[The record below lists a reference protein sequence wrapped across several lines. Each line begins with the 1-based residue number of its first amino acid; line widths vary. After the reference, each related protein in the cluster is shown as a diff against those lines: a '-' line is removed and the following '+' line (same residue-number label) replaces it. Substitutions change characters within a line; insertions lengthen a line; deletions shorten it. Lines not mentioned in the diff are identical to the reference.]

1 MGGRGGGSLV
11 SLPVEFRRIIMEIA
25 VGTGLSHVPFALV
38 FINCGYDEL
47 HHMHECNTVI
57 LTDTNTTQRTG
68 VSIGNIV
75 KTISLIVP

>member
-1 MGGRGGGSLV
+1 
-11 SLPVEFRRIIMEIA
+11 MEIA
-25 VGTGLSHVPFALV
+25 EGTGLSHMLFALV

-47 HHMHECNTVI
+47 HHMHECNAVI